1 LPGLSGD
8 GSAGNAARE
17 FALDGGEDAFR
28 SRSVFHRGY
37 VRVRSHF
44 SAYGGAATGEAFG
57 GHDAMNVQ
65 SLAAEGVV
73 VLGVESGIGQDAADW
88 GVSMGS
94 GLPERAAWHSR
105 SRVPA
110 GSIFRAI

>member
-1 LPGLSGD
+1 
-8 GSAGNAARE
+8 
-17 FALDGGEDAFR
+17 
-28 SRSVFHRGY
+28 
-37 VRVRSHF
+37 
-44 SAYGGAATGEAFG
+44 
-57 GHDAMNVQ
+57 MNVQ

-110 GSIFRAI
+110 GIDFPSNIIAFLALWGRRDCEFTFNDNDIRNRAL